1 MLGARLADLFLKSH
15 DIGLGSSDVYAFYAS
30 MVPPMSGWFPKP
42 AGATERRVATERLTI
57 NIVEAGSGPAVLLLH
72 GLGWDHSLWNPT
84 VEKFSPRYRMI
95 AADTRGHGAT
105 DKPDGPYDM
114 EMFARDYAALAD
126 ALGLKRVCV
135 IGLSQGGMVAQK
147 LALLRPEL
155 VSALVLVS
163 TSCKSD
169 PSLRDNMEARIA
181 AMDKAGPEAAAKIAA
196 ESIFSPGWREA
207 NSAALARFYQWRAAM
222 PMAPLNAATRA
233 LYDFNLSPDLP
244 GIKVPTWVIAGAED
258 VLTKPKGMEEIA
270 ALIPGAKYRLIPKT
284 GHMIPV
290 EQPEQ
295 LTALLSEFLNAHVH

>member
-1 MLGARLADLFLKSH
+1 
-15 DIGLGSSDVYAFYAS
+15 
-30 MVPPMSGWFPKP
+30 MVPRMSGWFPKP
-42 AGATERRVATERLTI
+42 AAATERRVATDRLTI
-57 NIVEAGSGPAVLLLH
+57 NIVEAGRGPAVLLLH
-72 GLGWDHSLWNPT
+72 GLGWDYSLWNPT
-84 VEKFSPRYRMI
+84 IEQFAQRHRMI
-95 AADTRGHGAT
+95 AVDTRGHGGT

-114 EMFARDYAALAD
+114 EMFARDDAALAD
-126 ALGLKRVCV
+126 ALGLSRLCV

-196 ESIFSPGWREA
+196 ESIFSPGWRAA
-207 NSAALARFYQWRAAM
+207 NAAALKRFVEWRAAM

-233 LYDFNLSPDLP
+233 LYDFNLSGDLP
-244 GIKVPTWVIAGAED
+244 KIAVPTLVIAGQED

-270 ALIPGAKYRLIPKT
+270 ALIPGAAYRVIPST

-290 EQPEQ
+290 EQPGP
-295 LTALLSEFLNAHVH
+295 LTALLSDFLKAHVH

>member
-1 MLGARLADLFLKSH
+1 
-15 DIGLGSSDVYAFYAS
+15 
-30 MVPPMSGWFPKP
+30 MVPLVSGWFPKP
-42 AGATERRVATERLTI
+42 AGATERRVATSRLTM

-84 VEKFSPRYRMI
+84 VERFSQQYRMI

-126 ALGLKRVCV
+126 ALELQRICV

-147 LALLRPEL
+147 LALIRPEL

-169 PSLRDNMEARIA
+169 PSLRGNMEARIA
-181 AMDKAGPEAAAKIAA
+181 AMDEAGPEAAAKIAA
-196 ESIFSPGWREA
+196 ESIFSPAWREA
-207 NSAALARFYQWRAAM
+207 NPAALARFYQWRAAM
-222 PMAPLNAATRA
+222 PMVPLNAATRA
-233 LYDFNLSPDLP
+233 LYDFNLSRDLP
-244 GIKVPTWVIAGAED
+244 GIAVPTWVIAGEED
-258 VLTKPKGMEEIA
+258 VLTRPKGMEEIA
-270 ALIPGAKYRLIPKT
+270 ALIPGAKYRLVAKS

-290 EQPEQ
+290 EQPEL

>member
-1 MLGARLADLFLKSH
+1 
-15 DIGLGSSDVYAFYAS
+15 
-30 MVPPMSGWFPKP
+30 MSGWFPNP
-42 AGATERRVATERLTI
+42 AGATERRVATARLTM

-72 GLGWDHSLWNPT
+72 GLGWDHSLWNPDRRAVRAT
-84 VEKFSPRYRMI
+84 VPHDRGRHPRPRRDRQ
-95 AADTRGHGAT
+95 AGR
-105 DKPDGPYDM
+105 PYDM

-196 ESIFSPGWREA
+196 ESIFSPGWRTA
-207 NSAALARFYQWRAAM
+207 NPAALARFYRMARRHADGAAQRRD
-222 PMAPLNAATRA
+222 PRA
-233 LYDFNLSPDLP
+233 LRFQS
-244 GIKVPTWVIAGAED
+244 VAGLAE
-258 VLTKPKGMEEIA
+258 
-270 ALIPGAKYRLIPKT
+270 
-284 GHMIPV
+284 H
-290 EQPEQ
+290 
-295 LTALLSEFLNAHVH
+295 

>member
-1 MLGARLADLFLKSH
+1 
-15 DIGLGSSDVYAFYAS
+15 

-42 AGATERRVATERLTI
+42 AGATERRVPTPGLTI
-57 NIVEAGSGPAVLLLH
+57 NIVEAGNGSAVLLLH

-84 VEKFSPRYRMI
+84 VEKFSTQYRMI

-105 DKPDGPYDM
+105 DKPDGPYEM
-114 EMFARDYAALAD
+114 GMFARDYAALAD
-126 ALGLKRVCV
+126 ALGLKRLCV

-147 LALLRPEL
+147 LALIRPEL

-196 ESIFSPGWREA
+196 ESIFSPGWRAA
-207 NSAALARFYQWRAAM
+207 NPAALARFYQWRAAM

-233 LYDFNLSPDLP
+233 LYDFNLSQDLP
-244 GIKVPTWVIAGAED
+244 TIAVPTWVIAGAED
-258 VLTKPKGMEEIA
+258 VLTRPKGMEEIA
-270 ALIPGAKYRLIPKT
+270 ALVPGAKYRLIEKT

-290 EQPEQ
+290 EQPDA
-295 LTALLSEFLNAHVH
+295 LTALLSEFLKAHVR

>member
-1 MLGARLADLFLKSH
+1 
-15 DIGLGSSDVYAFYAS
+15 
-30 MVPPMSGWFPKP
+30 MSGWFPKP
-42 AGATERRVATERLTI
+42 AGATERRVATERLTM
-57 NIVEAGSGPAVLLLH
+57 NIAEAGSGPAVLLLH
-72 GLGWDHSLWNPT
+72 GLGWDRSLWNPT
-84 VEKFSPRYRMI
+84 IENFASQYRMI

-114 EMFARDYAALAD
+114 EMFARDYAALAA

-147 LALLRPEL
+147 LALIRPDL

-163 TSCKSD
+163 TSCRSD

-181 AMDKAGPEAAAKIAA
+181 AMDKAGPVAAAKIAA

-207 NSAALARFYQWRAAM
+207 NPAALARFYEWRAAM

-233 LYDFNLSPDLP
+233 LYDFNLSEDLP
-244 GIKVPTWVIAGAED
+244 SIKVPTWVIAGAED
-258 VLTKPKGMEEIA
+258 GLTKPKGMEEIA
-270 ALIPGAKYRLIPKT
+270 ALIPGAKYQLIPKS

-290 EQPEQ
+290 EQPDR
-295 LTALLSEFLNAHVH
+295 LRALLSEFLDAHVR

>member
-1 MLGARLADLFLKSH
+1 
-15 DIGLGSSDVYAFYAS
+15 
-30 MVPPMSGWFPKP
+30 MVPLMSGWFPKP
-42 AGATERRVATERLTI
+42 AAATERRVATDRLTI

-72 GLGWDHSLWNPT
+72 GLGWDHSLWNPA
-84 VEKFSPRYRMI
+84 VELFAPRHRMI
-95 AADTRGHGAT
+95 AADTRGHGET

-114 EMFARDYAALAD
+114 EMFARDYSALAD
-126 ALGLKRVCV
+126 ALGLKRLCV

-147 LALLRPEL
+147 LALLRPDL

-163 TSCKSD
+163 TSCQSA

-196 ESIFSPGWREA
+196 ESIFSPGWRSA
-207 NSAALARFYQWRAAM
+207 NPAALERFVKWRAAM

-233 LYDFNLSPDLP
+233 LYDFNLSADLP
-244 GIKVPTWVIAGAED
+244 KIAVPTLVIAGQED

-270 ALIPGAKYRLIPKT
+270 ALIPGATYRVIAST

-290 EQPEQ
+290 EQPEP
-295 LTALLSEFLNAHVH
+295 LTALLSDFLKTHVH

>member
-1 MLGARLADLFLKSH
+1 
-15 DIGLGSSDVYAFYAS
+15 
-30 MVPPMSGWFPKP
+30 MVPRVSGWFPKP
-42 AGATERRVATERLTI
+42 AVAVERRVETPRLAM
-57 NIVEAGSGPAVLLLH
+57 NIVEAGSGPAVLLIH

-84 VEKFSPRYRMI
+84 IERFAPRYRMI

-114 EMFARDYAALAD
+114 AMFARDYGALAD

-181 AMDKAGPEAAAKIAA
+181 ALDKAGPEAAARIAA
-196 ESIFSPGWREA
+196 ESIFSPGWRA
-207 NSAALARFYQWRAAM
+207 SNAAALARFYAWRSAI
-222 PMAPLNAATRA
+222 PSAPLNAATRA

-244 GIKVPTWVIAGAED
+244 GITVPTMVIAGQDD
-258 VLTKPKGMEEIA
+258 VLTRPKGMEEIA
-270 ALIPGAKYRLIPKT
+270 ALIPGAEYRVIAKS

-290 EQPEQ
+290 EQPE
-295 LTALLSEFLNAHVH
+295 ALLPLLDEFLNRHVR

>member
-1 MLGARLADLFLKSH
+1 
-15 DIGLGSSDVYAFYAS
+15 
-30 MVPPMSGWFPKP
+30 MVPRMSGWFPKP
-42 AGATERRVATERLTI
+42 AGATERRVATPRLTM
-57 NIVEAGSGPAVLLLH
+57 NIVQAGNGPAVLLLH

-84 VEKFSPRYRMI
+84 VEKFASQHRMI

-126 ALGLKRVCV
+126 ALQLKRICV

-147 LALLRPEL
+147 LALIRPEL

-207 NSAALARFYQWRAAM
+207 NPAALTRFYQWRAAM

-233 LYDFNLSPDLP
+233 LYDFNLSGDLP
-244 GIKVPTWVIAGAED
+244 RIAVPTWVIAGEED

-270 ALIPGAKYRLIPKT
+270 ALIPGAKYTLVQKT
-284 GHMIPV
+284 GHMVPV
-290 EQPEQ
+290 EQPER
-295 LTALLSEFLNAHVH
+295 LTALISEFLNAHVH